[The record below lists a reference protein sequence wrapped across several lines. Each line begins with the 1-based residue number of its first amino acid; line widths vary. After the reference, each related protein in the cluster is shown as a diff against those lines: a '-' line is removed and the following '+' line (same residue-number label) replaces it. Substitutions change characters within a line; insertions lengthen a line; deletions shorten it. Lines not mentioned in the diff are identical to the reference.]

1 MGEMIQFKG
10 PDGKA
15 CPGYLA
21 PPKSRIK
28 RSRLCRHP
36 GMVGAQRSD

>member
-28 RSRLCRHP
+28 RARLCRHP